1 VKNQQKTV
9 STEEKLDIIYQDC
22 WEAFY
27 IQALHQQKILITE
40 QQKDCWEAFYIQA
53 LHQQKILISEQQI
66 SDVNSLFELAKVTN
80 TLRLKP

>member
-1 VKNQQKTV
+1 MSGINCYIFQQHGTIILENRHEYWTRE
-9 STEEKLDIIYQDC
+9 STLQLLQACQKGTRMDC

-40 QQKDCWEAFYIQA
+40 QQ
-53 LHQQKILISEQQI
+53 I
-66 SDVNSLFELAKVTN
+66 SDVNSLFELTKVTN